1 MPKALHEQ
9 VVVITG
15 ASSGIGRA
23 TALEFARAKAS
34 LVLASRNES
43 ALNEVATEC
52 QKLGSQ
58 TLVVPTDVSQRDEV
72 ERLADRA
79 IERFGRID
87 TWVNNAGVT
96 EYGYVADMPVEDIER
111 IMQVNFMSQV
121 YGIKAALPY
130 LTGQK
135 EATIINVASGLGER
149 AVPLQAAYCASKH
162 AVKGFTEALRMEL
175 QYKHPGVR
183 VTLVLPS
190 SINTPLFGQAK
201 SRMGVKARPVPIV
214 YEPELVAKGIVTAA
228 QKPVRDLVIGEAGKV
243 LLWGQK
249 FAPGLLDWLMVQN
262 GTIFKLQQTDQ
273 PPEPTDN
280 LYAPLTRPG
289 KVRGEWGKETAPVS
303 PFTTALE
310 FHPFR
315 KRALGLGLLIATG
328 RKLFKG

>member
-1 MPKALHEQ
+1 MPKPLGEQ

-23 TALEFARAKAS
+23 TALEFARAKTK
-34 LVLASRNES
+34 LVLASRNEA
-43 ALNEVATEC
+43 ALNSIAAEC
-52 QKLGSQ
+52 EHVGSQ
-58 TLVVPTDVSQRDEV
+58 TLVVPTDVSRRDDV

-79 IERFGRID
+79 IERFERID

-96 EYGYVADMPVEDIER
+96 EYGYVEDTPVEDIER

-121 YGIKAALPY
+121 YAIKAALPY
-130 LTGQK
+130 LTAQP
-135 EATIINVASGLGER
+135 EATIINVSSGLGER

-190 SINTPLFGQAK
+190 SINTPLFAQ
-201 SRMGVKARPVPIV
+201 SRSRLGVKPRPVPVV

-228 QKPVRDLVIGEAGKV
+228 QKPVRDIVIGEAGKM
-243 LLWGQK
+243 LLWVQK
-249 FAPGLLDWLMVQN
+249 FAPGVLDWLMVQN
-262 GTIFKLQQTDQ
+262 GTVFKLQQTDQ
-273 PPEPTDN
+273 PPEFGDN
-280 LYAPLTRPG
+280 LYAPVAREG
-289 KVRGEWGKETAPVS
+289 KVHGEWGKETAPVS
-303 PFTTALE
+303 PFTTAFE

-315 KRALGLGLLIATG
+315 KRAVGLGLLLATG
-328 RKLFKG
+328 RKLFK